1 MSSIFVPPVS
11 KLEEL
16 NHLFIELTQKNCNQ
30 RCRKCYIDFPLTK
43 NVKDFIQIDKIKQ
56 ALNDTK
62 NANLKCIYL
71 TGAEPMTHPDFNN
84 ILRLCLKRTNV
95 CIFTNA
101 TFINE
106 KKARFLKKVEDESKY
121 QVIFKLSFA
130 HYDEFKNDEVRFR
143 GAFRQN
149 IYALKCLDKYDF
161 TTIMCVNNYYKEA
174 NQKLTDEFNMIKQS
188 NELKNSM
195 VQVTGWGDVCN
206 HDDSVIPNDE
216 MLLKCDCSNGR
227 LLTQNGIF
235 SCPFLSNDYRG
246 RMGSDFK
253 DFSQAVRLETDFCST
268 CIKNKEPMFSINIV

>member
-149 IYALKCLDKYDF
+149 LYALKCLDKYDF

>member
-121 QVIFKLSFA
+121 QIIFKLSFA